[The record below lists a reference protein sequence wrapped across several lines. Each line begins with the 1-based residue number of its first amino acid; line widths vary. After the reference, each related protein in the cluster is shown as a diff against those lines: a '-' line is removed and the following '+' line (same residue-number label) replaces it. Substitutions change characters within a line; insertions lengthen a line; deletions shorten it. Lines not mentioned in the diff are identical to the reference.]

1 MIKSIS
7 IKKFKSLVDM
17 ELELSDFTCLIGLN
31 GSGKSTVLQ
40 AIDFIGQMMRGKL
53 SDWARSRRWNWK
65 DIPSRLGQKALGRV
79 ISFKVTAEVESGIV
93 VWECQFNCAEK
104 FLRCTKESVRSG
116 SDSGDLLMEV
126 RDGDYR
132 IGVAPFRRI
141 EFDYQGSILSQLKDS
156 SLDGQA
162 ELLELKKLI
171 GSIKSMDL
179 LSPPQMRERARSVE
193 EVGPGGEG
201 LSAFIDGMTDK
212 ERRELI
218 DSLREVYPHLRDVET
233 KSLRSGWKEL
243 KFKEKYEEEL
253 VTEAHHMNDGTLRL
267 VTIFALLARN
277 DRILL
282 FDEIENGINP
292 EVVKGLVQR
301 MIEAPRQVIV
311 TTHSPMILNYLD
323 DEVAERSVILLYKN
337 SEGHTKSTRFFDLPE
352 ARKKLTLLGPG
363 EVFLDSDLREPVEIQ
378 ES

>member
-7 IKKFKSLVDM
+7 IKKFKSLLDM
-17 ELELSDFTCLIGLN
+17 KLDLSDFICLIGLN

-156 SLDGQA
+156 FLDGQA

-171 GSIKSMDL
+171 D
-179 LSPPQMRERARSVE
+179 
-193 EVGPGGEG
+193 
-201 LSAFIDGMTDK
+201 
-212 ERRELI
+212 
-218 DSLREVYPHLRDVET
+218 
-233 KSLRSGWKEL
+233 
-243 KFKEKYEEEL
+243 
-253 VTEAHHMNDGTLRL
+253 
-267 VTIFALLARN
+267 
-277 DRILL
+277 
-282 FDEIENGINP
+282 
-292 EVVKGLVQR
+292 
-301 MIEAPRQVIV
+301 
-311 TTHSPMILNYLD
+311 
-323 DEVAERSVILLYKN
+323 
-337 SEGHTKSTRFFDLPE
+337 
-352 ARKKLTLLGPG
+352 
-363 EVFLDSDLREPVEIQ
+363 
-378 ES
+378 

>member
-1 MIKSIS
+1 MK
-7 IKKFKSLVDM
+7 
-17 ELELSDFTCLIGLN
+17 
-31 GSGKSTVLQ
+31 
-40 AIDFIGQMMRGKL
+40 
-53 SDWARSRRWNWK
+53 
-65 DIPSRLGQKALGRV
+65 
-79 ISFKVTAEVESGIV
+79 
-93 VWECQFNCAEK
+93 
-104 FLRCTKESVRSG
+104 
-116 SDSGDLLMEV
+116 SDSGDVLMEV
-126 RDGDYR
+126 KDGHYR
-132 IGVAPFRRI
+132 IGAGSLRRI

-156 SLDGQA
+156 SLDEQPD
-162 ELLELKKLI
+162 LLELKRLI

-218 DSLREVYPHLRDVET
+218 DSLREVNPHLRDIET

-267 VTIFALLARN
+267 ATIFALLARG

-292 EVVKGLVQR
+292 EVMERLVQR
-301 MIEAPRQVIV
+301 MVESHRQVIV
-311 TTHSPMILNYLD
+311 TTHSPMILNYLS

-337 SEGHTKSTRFFDLPE
+337 RDGYTKSTRFFDLPDVK
-352 ARKKLTLLGPG
+352 KKLTLLGPG
-363 EVFLDSDLREPVEIQ
+363 EVFLDSDLREPMEIQ

>member
-65 DIPSRLGQKALGRV
+65 DIPSRLGQRALARV
-79 ISFKVTAEVESGIV
+79 ISFKVTAEVEAGITI
-93 VWECQFNCAEK
+93 VWDCQFNCAET
-104 FLRCTKESVRSG
+104 FLRCTKESVK
-116 SDSGDLLMEV
+116 SDSGDVFMEV
-126 RDGDYR
+126 KDGHYR
-132 IGVAPFRRI
+132 IGSGSLRRI

-156 SLDGQA
+156 SLDEQP
-162 ELLELKKLI
+162 ELLELKRLI

-201 LSAFIDGMTDK
+201 LSAFIDGMIEK
-212 ERRELI
+212 ERRELV
-218 DSLREVYPHLRDVET
+218 DALREIYPHLMDIET

-243 KFKEKYEEEL
+243 KFKERYEEEL

-267 VTIFALLARN
+267 ATIFALLARG

-292 EVVKGLVQR
+292 EVMERLVQR
-301 MIEAPRQVIV
+301 MVESHRQVIV
-311 TTHSPMILNYLD
+311 TTHSPMILNYLS

-337 SEGHTKSTRFFDLPE
+337 RDGHTKSTRFFDLPDVK
-352 ARKKLTLLGPG
+352 KKLTLLGPG
-363 EVFLDSDLREPVEIQ
+363 EVFLDSDLREPVEIR